1 MRTCVWYS
9 DARGFVMVKVD
20 SRDSETSVYVTM
32 SVGVSLC
39 GDGGLLNVT
48 SGLSLFRCRR
58 IVMMAG
64 DESLGSSGGYD
75 TMRAGLSTGGGWLV
89 LSVASSSGRN
99 TGRSMLFIR
108 CRGRSDIGERIDI
121 SLDISSTTSSG

>member
-1 MRTCVWYS
+1 
-9 DARGFVMVKVD
+9 MVKVD
-20 SRDSETSVYVTM
+20 SRDNETSVYVTM
-32 SVGVSLC
+32 SVGVSLS
-39 GDGGLLNVT
+39 GDGGLLNGT
-48 SGLSLFRCRR
+48 SGAR
-58 IVMMAG
+58 

-99 TGRSMLFIR
+99 TGWSMLFIR
-108 CRGRSDIGERIDI
+108 CRGRSDIGEGINI